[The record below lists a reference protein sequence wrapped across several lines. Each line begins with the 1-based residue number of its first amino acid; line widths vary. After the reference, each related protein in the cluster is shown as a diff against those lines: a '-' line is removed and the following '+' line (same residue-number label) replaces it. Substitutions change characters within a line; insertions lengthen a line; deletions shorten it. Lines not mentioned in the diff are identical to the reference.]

1 MAEVNKPAAG
11 AVLHRLGGSDG
22 LPIVVFIHGFG
33 ADRLAWLA
41 NAPSLAGSFQVWGV
55 DLPGH
60 GDVEPAPEA
69 SLEAF
74 ADAVLAGI
82 TARISGKVHLVGHSL
97 GGAIALRLAERAP
110 DLVRSI
116 VLIAPV
122 GLGKGIA
129 RDFTTGFARIEEPD
143 DALALLQRLA
153 ARPRLINKP
162 MALHVLAHLDRPGRR
177 QALSDL
183 ADSLPVIE
191 QVAQHAMSAVRQSDL
206 PRMVIW
212 GEDDAINPLD
222 PERLASFGGEQ
233 HVLPATGH
241 LPQIEEIKR
250 VNGWIQDFLTA
261 HS

>member
-1 MAEVNKPAAG
+1 MAEVNKPTDG

-22 LPIVVFIHGFG
+22 QPVVVFIHGFG
-33 ADRLAWLA
+33 ADRLSWLA

-60 GDVEPAPEA
+60 GDAEPALGA
-69 SLEAF
+69 SLDGLAE
-74 ADAVLAGI
+74 AVLAGI
-82 TARISGKVHLVGHSL
+82 MAQISGKVHLVGHSL
-97 GGAIALRLAERAP
+97 GGAVALRLAECAP
-110 DLVRSI
+110 DRVQSL

-122 GLGKGIA
+122 GLGRGIA
-129 RDFTTGFARIEEPD
+129 RDFTNGFAGLEEPD
-143 DALALLQRLA
+143 GALALLQRLV
-153 ARPRLINKP
+153 ARPRLINRP

-183 ADSLPVIE
+183 ADGIPVIE
-191 QVAQHAMSAVRQSDL
+191 QAAQLAIATIRQSDL

-222 PERLASFGGEQ
+222 RELLASFGCEQ
-233 HVLPATGH
+233 HVLPGAGH

>member
-1 MAEVNKPAAG
+1 MAEVNKLAAG
-11 AVLHRLGGSDG
+11 TVLHRLGGSDG
-22 LPIVVFIHGFG
+22 QPVVVFIHGFG
-33 ADRLAWLA
+33 ADRLSWLA

-60 GDVEPAPEA
+60 GDAEPALES
-69 SLEAF
+69 SLEGLAE
-74 ADAVLAGI
+74 AVLAGI
-82 TARISGKVHLVGHSL
+82 TAQISGKVHLVGHSL
-97 GGAIALRLAERAP
+97 GGAVALRLAECAP
-110 DLVRSI
+110 DRVRSI

-122 GLGKGIA
+122 GLGRGIA
-129 RDFTTGFARIEEPD
+129 RDFTTGFAGLDEPD
-143 DALALLQRLA
+143 GALALLQRLV

-233 HVLPATGH
+233 HVLPGAGH

-250 VNGWIQDFLTA
+250 VNGWIQDFLSG

>member
-1 MAEVNKPAAG
+1 MPELNKGVAA
-11 AVLHRLGGSDG
+11 LHRLGGSDG
-22 LPIVVFIHGFG
+22 QPVVVFIHGFG
-33 ADRLAWLA
+33 ADRLSWLA
-41 NAPSLAGSFQVWGV
+41 NAPSLAGSFKVWGA

-60 GDVEPAPEA
+60 GDAEPAAET
-69 SLEAF
+69 SLETF

-97 GGAIALRLAERAP
+97 GGAIALRLVERAP
-110 DLVRSI
+110 DRVQSV

-129 RDFTTGFARIEEPD
+129 RDFTTGFARIEGPD
-143 DALALLQRLA
+143 DALALLQRLV

-191 QVAQHAMSAVRQSDL
+191 QAAQDAIAAVRQSDL

-212 GEDDAINPLD
+212 GADDAINPLD

-233 HVLPATGH
+233 HVLPGTGH

-261 HS
+261 PS